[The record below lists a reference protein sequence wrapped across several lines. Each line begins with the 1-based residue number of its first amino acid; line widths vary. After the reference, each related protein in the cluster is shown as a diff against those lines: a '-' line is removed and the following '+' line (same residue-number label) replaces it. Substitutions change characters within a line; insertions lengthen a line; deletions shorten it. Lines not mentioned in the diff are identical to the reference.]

1 MQGTRFELSFTG
13 KITMFSTVRQNPE
26 FYIGL
31 FNYFSDFLNN
41 DTKFPKENQ
50 LRLELLIL

>member
-41 DTKFPKENQ
+41 DTKFPKVYQ
-50 LRLELLIL
+50 PRQGLL